1 MQQSHS
7 KRRVE
12 FWTPNRHISEERA
25 THCLQEPR
33 SNRPRLFCCLKEAQT
48 LVGITLNPVYLFAAG
63 HGQPSAQSALAI
75 GCCDHAVRIA
85 DDNPELADEYFMAA
99 EILAELA
106 CAHAN
111 PSDIAK
117 LAGIFTARS
126 PTPTMTGQATGLTGS
141 SELFPLAR
149 PSFSARR
156 CAPPPIKLKR
166 YCDNARLVI
175 SVSPIAATDE

>member
-1 MQQSHS
+1 
-7 KRRVE
+7 
-12 FWTPNRHISEERA
+12 
-25 THCLQEPR
+25 
-33 SNRPRLFCCLKEAQT
+33 

-126 PTPTMTGQATGLTGS
+126 LHSALVDPVRSLEYREKAE
-141 SELFPLAR
+141 ELFESVERSGDNQALGIIAYALNHLADADPDDDR
-149 PSFSARR
+149 AS
-156 CAPPPIKLKR
+156 
-166 YCDNARLVI
+166 DRLNRIIGTLPAGEAQLLREAVRT
-175 SVSPIAATDE
+175 ATHQAQEVL